1 MVYVRGWRGKIGL
14 IFPAP
19 GGAPDFEFH
28 EWAPEGVGIF
38 ITRVPFEVVTVEG
51 LSQMGEFVEEAAAL
65 VAQAKV
71 DLILFACTTGSLVKG
86 VGYDQELIKRIEKRT
101 GIPALTTS
109 TAVVEAL
116 NTMKMKRIAIATPYS
131 DWVNQAERKFLEDS
145 GFEVSTI
152 KGLGNVEPTAMP
164 EVQYEVMYR
173 LAKEVFNPD
182 VDGLFISCTG
192 IGVFDIIEIL
202 EEDLSKPVISSNQ
215 ASLWAA
221 LRKLEIGTKI
231 PGLGQLFET

>member
-14 IFPAP
+14 IFPAT

-38 ITRVPFEVVTVEG
+38 ITRVPFEVVTVKG
-51 LSQMGEFVEEAAAL
+51 LSKMGEFVEEASAL

-116 NTMKMKRIAIATPYS
+116 NTLKLKRIAIATPYS
-131 DWVNQAERKFLEDS
+131 DEVNQAERKFLEDS

-164 EVQYEVMYR
+164 EVRYEVMYR
-173 LAKEVFNPD
+173 LAKEVYSPD

-192 IGVFDIIEIL
+192 ISVLDIIEIL
-202 EEDLSKPVISSNQ
+202 EEDLGKPVVTSNQ
-215 ASLWAA
+215 ASLWAS
-221 LRKLEIGTKI
+221 LRKLEIGIRI
-231 PGLGQLFET
+231 PGLGQLFEM